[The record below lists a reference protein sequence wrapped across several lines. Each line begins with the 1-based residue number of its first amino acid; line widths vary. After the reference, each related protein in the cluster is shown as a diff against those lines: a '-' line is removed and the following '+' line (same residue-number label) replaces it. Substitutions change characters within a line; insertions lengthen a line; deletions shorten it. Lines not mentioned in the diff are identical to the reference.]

1 METQNWLLKQAAT
14 QPNQI
19 AIDDGNERL
28 SFAELKKQVEV
39 LVGKIDHLNP
49 GSRVGILATNTLMSY
64 KLALAIMC
72 SGRTIVWLNWRLA
85 GEELERQIKD
95 SGLQLCLVE
104 NSLWRSGMTDPF
116 KSYSAFLI
124 TSADPG
130 ELIPVFKSNWV
141 ASIMYTSGTTGKP
154 KGVLQTF
161 GNHFYS
167 AVSSALNLG
176 LSSADKWL
184 CVAPIFHISGF
195 SIIMRG
201 LIYGMTVRLVEK
213 FRAEELERILANET
227 VTIMSVVPF
236 MLKKLI
242 QQQNKTNTHYNS
254 AFRCMLLGGGTIDR
268 ETLEA
273 CLQRSI
279 PVVQCY
285 GMTETCSQIVA
296 LRSADALLKLGSVG
310 QPLFSTQLK
319 LSKDGEILLKTPAL
333 TPGYLN
339 LPDKLPSKM
348 IDGWYRTGDIGH
360 LDKEGY
366 LYIDGRADEML
377 ISGGENIFPQE
388 VEQVYQR
395 YPQINEVAVVGQN
408 DSVWGQVPVAFVVSD
423 RRLSPTKLINYG
435 YEHLARYK
443 VPQHYIFVSELP
455 KNASGK
461 IRRFMLREKLNNEY
475 GKKTRQG
482 ENFCFL
488 SASFSRTIAR

>member
-49 GSRVGILATNTLMSY
+49 GSRVGLLATNTLMSY

-104 NSLWRSGMTDPF
+104 NSLWRSGMTNPF

-124 TSADPG
+124 TNADPG
-130 ELIPVFKSNWV
+130 ELIPVFKSDWV

-213 FRAEELERILANET
+213 FRAEEIERILANET

-268 ETLEA
+268 ETLEI

-339 LPDKLPSKM
+339 LPNKLPSKM

-423 RRLSPTKLINYG
+423 RRLSTTKLMNYG

-461 IRRFMLREKLNNEY
+461 IRRFMLQEKLNN
-475 GKKTRQG
+475 K
-482 ENFCFL
+482 
-488 SASFSRTIAR
+488 

>member
-104 NSLWRSGMTDPF
+104 DSLWRSGMTDPF

-201 LIYGMTVRLVEK
+201 LIYGITVRLVEK

-461 IRRFMLREKLNNEY
+461 IRRFMLREKLNNE
-475 GKKTRQG
+475 
-482 ENFCFL
+482 
-488 SASFSRTIAR
+488 

>member
-28 SFAELKKQVEV
+28 SFAELKKKVEV

-64 KLALAIMC
+64 KLSLAIMC

-141 ASIMYTSGTTGKP
+141 ASIMYTSGTTGRP

-388 VEQVYQR
+388 VEQIYQR

-435 YEHLARYK
+435 YEHLARCK

-461 IRRFMLREKLNNEY
+461 IRRFMLREKLNNE
-475 GKKTRQG
+475 
-482 ENFCFL
+482 
-488 SASFSRTIAR
+488 

>member
-14 QPNQI
+14 LPNQI
-19 AIDDGNERL
+19 VIDDGNERL

-49 GSRVGILATNTLMSY
+49 GSRVGLLATNTLMSY

-104 NSLWRSGMTDPF
+104 NSLWRSGMTNPF

-213 FRAEELERILANET
+213 FRAEEIERILANET

-268 ETLEA
+268 ETLKT

-395 YPQINEVAVVGQN
+395 YPQINEVAVVGQT
-408 DSVWGQVPVAFVVSD
+408 DPVWGQVPVAFVVSD
-423 RRLSPTKLINYG
+423 RRLSTTKLMNYG

-461 IRRFMLREKLNNEY
+461 IRRFMLREKLNN
-475 GKKTRQG
+475 Q
-482 ENFCFL
+482 
-488 SASFSRTIAR
+488 

>member
-14 QPNQI
+14 QPHQI
-19 AIDDGNERL
+19 AIDDGDERL
-28 SFAELKKQVEV
+28 TFAELKKQVET
-39 LVGKIDHLNP
+39 LVGKLDHLNP
-49 GSRVGILATNTLMSY
+49 GPRVGLLATNSLMSY
-64 KLALAIMC
+64 QLALAIIC

-85 GEELERQIKD
+85 DEELKRQLKD
-95 SGLQLCLVE
+95 SELQLCLVE
-104 NSLWRSGMTDPF
+104 NSLWRSGMTTPF

-124 TSADPG
+124 TDADPG
-130 ELIPVFKSNWV
+130 ELVPVFKANEV
-141 ASIMYTSGTTGKP
+141 ASIMYTSGTTGNP

-161 GNHFYS
+161 RNHFYS

-176 LSSADKWL
+176 LSPSDKWL

-201 LIYGMTVRLVEK
+201 LIYGMTVRLVKK
-213 FRAEELERILANET
+213 FRAAEIERILANET
-227 VTIMSVVPF
+227 VTIMSAVPF

-254 AFRCMLLGGGTIDR
+254 AFRCMLLGGGTIDQ
-268 ETLEA
+268 ETLEV

-296 LRSADALLKLGSVG
+296 LRSTDALAKLGSVG

-319 LSKDGEILLKTPAL
+319 LSEHGEILLKTPAL

-339 LPDKLPSKM
+339 LPDKLPAKM
-348 IDGWYRTGDIGH
+348 IDGWYRTDDIGH

-395 YPQINEVAVVGQN
+395 YPQINEVAVVGQ
-408 DSVWGQVPVAFVVSD
+408 DDPVWGQVPVAFVVSD
-423 RRLSPTKLINYG
+423 DCLSTTELMDYG
-435 YEHLARYK
+435 YKHLARYK
-443 VPQHYIFVSELP
+443 VPHRYLFVSELP

-461 IRRFMLREKLNNEY
+461 IRRFILREKLNNY
-475 GKKTRQG
+475 
-482 ENFCFL
+482 
-488 SASFSRTIAR
+488 

>member
-39 LVGKIDHLNP
+39 LVGKIDHFNP
-49 GSRVGILATNTLMSY
+49 GSRVGLLATNTLMSY

-104 NSLWRSGMTDPF
+104 NSLWRSGMTNPF

-201 LIYGMTVRLVEK
+201 LIYGTTVRLVEK
-213 FRAEELERILANET
+213 FRAEEIERILANET

-268 ETLEA
+268 ETLEI

-395 YPQINEVAVVGQN
+395 YPQINEVAVVGQT
-408 DSVWGQVPVAFVVSD
+408 DPVWGQVPVAFVVSD
-423 RRLSPTKLINYG
+423 RRLSTTKLMNYG

-461 IRRFMLREKLNNEY
+461 IRRFMLREKLNN
-475 GKKTRQG
+475 Q
-482 ENFCFL
+482 
-488 SASFSRTIAR
+488 

>member
-49 GSRVGILATNTLMSY
+49 GSRVGLLATNTLMSY

-85 GEELERQIKD
+85 SEELERQIKD

-104 NSLWRSGMTDPF
+104 NSLWRSGMTNPF

-124 TSADPG
+124 TNADPG
-130 ELIPVFKSNWV
+130 ELIPVFKSDWV

-213 FRAEELERILANET
+213 FRAEEIERILANET

-268 ETLEA
+268 ETLEI

-285 GMTETCSQIVA
+285 GMTETCSQIIA

-339 LPDKLPSKM
+339 LPNKLPSKM

-388 VEQVYQR
+388 VEQVYKR

-423 RRLSPTKLINYG
+423 RRLSPTKLMNYG

-461 IRRFMLREKLNNEY
+461 IRRFMLREKLNN
-475 GKKTRQG
+475 K
-482 ENFCFL
+482 
-488 SASFSRTIAR
+488 

>member
-1 METQNWLLKQAAT
+1 METQNWLLKQAVT

-64 KLALAIMC
+64 KLSLAIMC

-130 ELIPVFKSNWV
+130 ELIPVFKSDWV
-141 ASIMYTSGTTGKP
+141 ASIMYTSGTTGRP

-461 IRRFMLREKLNNEY
+461 IRRFMLREKLNNE
-475 GKKTRQG
+475 
-482 ENFCFL
+482 
-488 SASFSRTIAR
+488 

>member
-19 AIDDGNERL
+19 AIDDGNERP
-28 SFAELKKQVEV
+28 SFAELKKQVEI

-49 GSRVGILATNTLMSY
+49 GSRVGLLATNTLMSY

-104 NSLWRSGMTDPF
+104 NSLWRSGMTNPF

-124 TSADPG
+124 TNADPG
-130 ELIPVFKSNWV
+130 ELIPVFKSDWV

-213 FRAEELERILANET
+213 FRAEEIERILANET

-268 ETLEA
+268 EMLEI

-296 LRSADALLKLGSVG
+296 LRSVDALLKLGSVG

-339 LPDKLPSKM
+339 LPNKLPSKM

-423 RRLSPTKLINYG
+423 RRLSPTKLMNYG

-461 IRRFMLREKLNNEY
+461 IRRFMLREKLNN
-475 GKKTRQG
+475 K
-482 ENFCFL
+482 
-488 SASFSRTIAR
+488 

>member
-49 GSRVGILATNTLMSY
+49 GSRVGLLATNTLISY

-104 NSLWRSGMTDPF
+104 NSLWRSGMTNPF

-124 TSADPG
+124 TNADPG
-130 ELIPVFKSNWV
+130 ELIPVFKSDWV

-176 LSSADKWL
+176 LSPADKWL

-213 FRAEELERILANET
+213 FRVEEIERILANET

-388 VEQVYQR
+388 VEQIYQR

-423 RRLSPTKLINYG
+423 RRLSTTKLMNYG

-443 VPQHYIFVSELP
+443 VPQQYIFVSELP

-461 IRRFMLREKLNNEY
+461 IRRFMLREKLNNE
-475 GKKTRQG
+475 
-482 ENFCFL
+482 
-488 SASFSRTIAR
+488 

>member
-39 LVGKIDHLNP
+39 LVGKIDRLNP
-49 GSRVGILATNTLMSY
+49 GSRVGLLATNTLMSY

-85 GEELERQIKD
+85 VEELERQIKD
-95 SGLQLCLVE
+95 SGVQLCLVE
-104 NSLWRSGMTDPF
+104 NSLWRSEMTNPF

-124 TSADPG
+124 INADPG
-130 ELIPVFKSNWV
+130 ELIPVFKSDWV

-213 FRAEELERILANET
+213 FRAEEIERILANET

-268 ETLEA
+268 ETLEI

-296 LRSADALLKLGSVG
+296 LRSADALQKLGSVG

-395 YPQINEVAVVGQN
+395 YPQINEVAVVGQT
-408 DSVWGQVPVAFVVSD
+408 DPVWGQVPVAFVVSD
-423 RRLSPTKLINYG
+423 RRLSTTKLMNYG

-461 IRRFMLREKLNNEY
+461 IRRFMLREKLNN
-475 GKKTRQG
+475 Q
-482 ENFCFL
+482 
-488 SASFSRTIAR
+488 

>member
-64 KLALAIMC
+64 KLSLAIMC

-141 ASIMYTSGTTGKP
+141 ASIMYTSGTTGRP

-167 AVSSALNLG
+167 AISSALNLG

-388 VEQVYQR
+388 VEQIYQR

-461 IRRFMLREKLNNEY
+461 IRRFMLREKLNNE
-475 GKKTRQG
+475 
-482 ENFCFL
+482 
-488 SASFSRTIAR
+488 

>member
-49 GSRVGILATNTLMSY
+49 GSRVGLLATNTLMSY

-104 NSLWRSGMTDPF
+104 NSLWRSGMTNPF

-124 TSADPG
+124 TNADPG
-130 ELIPVFKSNWV
+130 ELIPVFKSDWV

-213 FRAEELERILANET
+213 FRAEEIERILANET

-268 ETLEA
+268 ETLEI

-296 LRSADALLKLGSVG
+296 LRSVDALLKLGSVG

-319 LSKDGEILLKTPAL
+319 LSKDGEILLKTPTL

-423 RRLSPTKLINYG
+423 RRLSTTKLMNYG

-461 IRRFMLREKLNNEY
+461 IRRFMLREKLNN
-475 GKKTRQG
+475 K
-482 ENFCFL
+482 
-488 SASFSRTIAR
+488 

>member
-49 GSRVGILATNTLMSY
+49 GSRVGLLATNTLMSY
-64 KLALAIMC
+64 NLALAIMC

-85 GEELERQIKD
+85 SEELERQIKD

-104 NSLWRSGMTDPF
+104 NSLWRSGMTNPF

-124 TSADPG
+124 TNADPG
-130 ELIPVFKSNWV
+130 ELIPVFKSDWV

-213 FRAEELERILANET
+213 FRAEEIERILANET

-268 ETLEA
+268 ETLEI

-296 LRSADALLKLGSVG
+296 LRSVDALLKLGSVG

-339 LPDKLPSKM
+339 LPNKLPSKM

-423 RRLSPTKLINYG
+423 RRLSTTKLMNYG

-461 IRRFMLREKLNNEY
+461 IRRFMLREKLNN
-475 GKKTRQG
+475 K
-482 ENFCFL
+482 
-488 SASFSRTIAR
+488 

>member
-14 QPNQI
+14 LPNQI

-49 GSRVGILATNTLMSY
+49 GSRVGLLATNTLMSY

-104 NSLWRSGMTDPF
+104 NSLWRSGMTNPF

-141 ASIMYTSGTTGKP
+141 VSIMYTSGTTGKP

-213 FRAEELERILANET
+213 FRAEEIERILANET

-268 ETLEA
+268 ETLKT

-285 GMTETCSQIVA
+285 GMTETCSQIIA

-395 YPQINEVAVVGQN
+395 YPQINEVAVVGQT
-408 DSVWGQVPVAFVVSD
+408 DPVWGQVPVAFVVSD
-423 RRLSPTKLINYG
+423 RRLSTTKLMNYG

-461 IRRFMLREKLNNEY
+461 IRRFMLREKLNN
-475 GKKTRQG
+475 Q
-482 ENFCFL
+482 
-488 SASFSRTIAR
+488 

>member
-49 GSRVGILATNTLMSY
+49 GSRVGLLTTNTLISY

-104 NSLWRSGMTDPF
+104 NSLWRSGMTSPF

-124 TSADPG
+124 TNADPG
-130 ELIPVFKSNWV
+130 ELIPVFKSDWV

-176 LSSADKWL
+176 LSPADKWL

-213 FRAEELERILANET
+213 FRAEEIERILANET

-423 RRLSPTKLINYG
+423 RRLSTTKLMNYG

-443 VPQHYIFVSELP
+443 VPQQYIFVSELP

-461 IRRFMLREKLNNEY
+461 IRRFMLREKLNNE
-475 GKKTRQG
+475 
-482 ENFCFL
+482 
-488 SASFSRTIAR
+488 

>member
-49 GSRVGILATNTLMSY
+49 GSRVGLLATNTLMSY

-104 NSLWRSGMTDPF
+104 NSLWRSGMTNPF

-124 TSADPG
+124 TNADPG
-130 ELIPVFKSNWV
+130 ELIPVFKSDWV

-213 FRAEELERILANET
+213 FRAEEIERILANET

-268 ETLEA
+268 ETLET

-348 IDGWYRTGDIGH
+348 IEGWYRTGDIGH

-423 RRLSPTKLINYG
+423 RRLSTTKLMNYG

-443 VPQHYIFVSELP
+443 VPQQYIFVSELP

-461 IRRFMLREKLNNEY
+461 IRRFMLREKLNNE
-475 GKKTRQG
+475 
-482 ENFCFL
+482 
-488 SASFSRTIAR
+488 

>member
-49 GSRVGILATNTLMSY
+49 GSRVGLLATNTLMSY

-104 NSLWRSGMTDPF
+104 NSLWRSGMTNPF

-124 TSADPG
+124 TNADPG
-130 ELIPVFKSNWV
+130 ELIPVFKSDWV

-213 FRAEELERILANET
+213 FRAEEIERILANET

-268 ETLEA
+268 ETLEI

-296 LRSADALLKLGSVG
+296 LRSVDALLKLGSVG

-339 LPDKLPSKM
+339 LPNKLPSKM

-408 DSVWGQVPVAFVVSD
+408 YSVWGQVPVAFVVSD

-461 IRRFMLREKLNNEY
+461 IRRFMLREKLNNE
-475 GKKTRQG
+475 
-482 ENFCFL
+482 
-488 SASFSRTIAR
+488 

>member
-49 GSRVGILATNTLMSY
+49 GSRVGLLATNTLMSY
-64 KLALAIMC
+64 KLALAIRC

-104 NSLWRSGMTDPF
+104 NSLWRSGMTNPF

-124 TSADPG
+124 TNADPG
-130 ELIPVFKSNWV
+130 ELIPVFKSDWV

-213 FRAEELERILANET
+213 FRAEEIERILANET

-268 ETLEA
+268 ETLEI

-296 LRSADALLKLGSVG
+296 LRSVDALLKLGSVG

-339 LPDKLPSKM
+339 LPNKLPSKM

-423 RRLSPTKLINYG
+423 RRLSTTKLMNYG

-461 IRRFMLREKLNNEY
+461 IRRFMLREKLNN
-475 GKKTRQG
+475 K
-482 ENFCFL
+482 
-488 SASFSRTIAR
+488 

>member
-14 QPNQI
+14 RPNQI

-49 GSRVGILATNTLMSY
+49 GSRVGLLATNTLMSY
-64 KLALAIMC
+64 KLALAIIC

-104 NSLWRSGMTDPF
+104 NSLWRSGMTNPF

-124 TSADPG
+124 TNADPG
-130 ELIPVFKSNWV
+130 ELIPVFKSDWV

-213 FRAEELERILANET
+213 FRAEEIERILANET

-268 ETLEA
+268 EMLEI

-395 YPQINEVAVVGQN
+395 YPQINEIAVVGQN

-423 RRLSPTKLINYG
+423 RRLSTTKLMNYG

-461 IRRFMLREKLNNEY
+461 IRRFMLREKLNN
-475 GKKTRQG
+475 Q
-482 ENFCFL
+482 
-488 SASFSRTIAR
+488 